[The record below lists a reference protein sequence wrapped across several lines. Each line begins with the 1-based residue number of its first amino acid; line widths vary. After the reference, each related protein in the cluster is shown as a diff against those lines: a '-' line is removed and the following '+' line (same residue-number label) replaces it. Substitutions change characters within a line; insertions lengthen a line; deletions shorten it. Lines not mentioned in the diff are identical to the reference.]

1 MSGRS
6 YVAVDLGAGS
16 GRVTVGRVTDDRVT
30 LDVTHRFP
38 NAPLFAA
45 GHERWPVG
53 RLLQEVRTG
62 LAKAAQAGG
71 ELVSVGVDTWG
82 VDFGLTDAAGRVL
95 EDPVSYRDRRTEG
108 VVDRVLDVIPRA
120 ELFRVTGLQIL
131 PLNTLFQLVA
141 QRASGEW
148 PASAARLLMMPDLV
162 HHDLCGSLVGELT
175 MASTTQLASA
185 TTRRWAPELF
195 DRLDLPIDLMPE
207 LVQPGTRLGRIR
219 RDLRETAG
227 LPQMEVVAPA
237 THDTASAVVGAP
249 LEPGWAYLSSGTWS
263 LLGVETEAP
272 VLTDAVQAQNLTN
285 EGGVEGTNRLLKNI
299 AGLWLLESCRKAWA
313 AQGYSLGLDALEAA
327 LVTAPAR
334 RAFVLPDHPR
344 FFNPPDM
351 PGAIAAFLRESGQ
364 PVPDEPAGFARV
376 ILESPALRYAS
387 VLDRIEHAAA
397 RPVRG
402 VRIIGGGAQNRFLN
416 HATADATGREVRTG
430 PVEATALGN
439 VIVQAIAD
447 GRFANVS
454 EARALVAR
462 EATDGVYTPGEP
474 EAWAE
479 ARGRFE
485 RLAREWGAD
494 VQPRAESP
502 EPRAESLRIVAPA
515 DRVERPVLT
524 DQRQVG
530 LLAEQRFGHRVAPD
544 GILPRGQRRSLVARP
559 EVQPPPE
566 EVSFTGVRVLG
577 IRCQERVE
585 LVAGLRGITAP
596 VGHPHALD
604 VGFRPGRRRGQR
616 RVGLR
621 PPGLQSIGARARH
634 RAPR

>member
-16 GRVTVGRVTDDRVT
+16 GRVIVGRVTDDRIT
-30 LDVTHRFP
+30 LEVAHRFP
-38 NAPLFAA
+38 NAPRFAA
-45 GHERWPVG
+45 GHERWPLAA
-53 RLLQEVRTG
+53 LLQEVRVG
-62 LAKAAQAGG
+62 VAKAGQAGG

-82 VDFGLTDAAGRVL
+82 VDFGLTDARGRVL

-108 VVDRVLDVIPRA
+108 VVDRVLEAVPRG
-120 ELFRVTGLQIL
+120 ELFQVTGLQIL
-131 PLNTLFQLVA
+131 PLNTVFQLVA

-148 PASAARLLMMPDLV
+148 PANATRLLMMPDLV

-195 DRLDLPIDLMPE
+195 DRLDLPIDVMPE
-207 LVQPGTRLGRIR
+207 LVPAGTRLGRIR
-219 RDLRETAG
+219 RDLREAAG
-227 LPQMEVVAPA
+227 LPEMEVVAPA

-272 VLTDAVQAQNLTN
+272 VLTDEVRTQNLTN

-299 AGLWLLESCRKAWA
+299 AGLWILESCRKTWA
-313 AQGYSLGLDALEAA
+313 AQGHPLDLDALEEA
-327 LVTAPAR
+327 LLAVPAR
-334 RAFVLPDHPR
+334 RAFLLPDDPR
-344 FFNPPDM
+344 FFNPEDM
-351 PGAIAAFLRESGQ
+351 PEAIAAFLIHSEQ
-364 PVPDEPAGFARV
+364 PVPDAPAGFARV
-376 ILESPALRYAS
+376 VLESLALRYAQ
-387 VLDRIEHAAA
+387 VLTQVEHASS

-402 VRIIGGGAQNRFLN
+402 VRIIGGGTQNRFLN
-416 HATADATGREVRTG
+416 QATADATGREVRTG

-462 EATDGVYTPGEP
+462 EATNGVYTPREP

-485 RLAREWGAD
+485 RLEREWG
-494 VQPRAESP
+494 
-502 EPRAESLRIVAPA
+502 
-515 DRVERPVLT
+515 ER
-524 DQRQVG
+524 R
-530 LLAEQRFGHRVAPD
+530 
-544 GILPRGQRRSLVARP
+544 
-559 EVQPPPE
+559 
-566 EVSFTGVRVLG
+566 
-577 IRCQERVE
+577 
-585 LVAGLRGITAP
+585 
-596 VGHPHALD
+596 
-604 VGFRPGRRRGQR
+604 
-616 RVGLR
+616 
-621 PPGLQSIGARARH
+621 
-634 RAPR
+634 